1 MATDA
6 ISQIP
11 SITNQGSTSV
21 SDRAAIDKDKDMFLK
36 LMIAQIRNQDPLQP
50 MDPTQYVSQLA
61 TFSQLEQQTET
72 NKQLASMSGVM
83 SAVMSRADL
92 SYIGMDV
99 EAKLDVFAFKGNPT
113 DFRYV
118 TVASDKVEI
127 VISNDK
133 GEVVRT
139 VEGSAENGE
148 QEFTWDG
155 RGDDGQLVANGNYK
169 IKIKAVDG
177 DGKDVQSVVSMRG
190 VVKEVITENGVSV
203 LVYENGTAVDSDMVV
218 AARKPLMKD
227 QQPSS

>member
-1 MATDA
+1 MATDP
-6 ISQIP
+6 ISQIS
-11 SITNQGSTSV
+11 SITSQGTAASTSTKV
-21 SDRAAIDKDKDMFLK
+21 DEDKNMFLK
-36 LMIAQIRNQDPLQP
+36 LMIAQIKNQDPLQP

-72 NKQLASMSGVM
+72 NKQLATVSSAV

-99 EAKLDVFAFKGNPT
+99 ESKLDIFAYKGNST

-118 TVASDKVEI
+118 TSGSDKVEI

-133 GEVVRT
+133 GETIRT
-139 VEGSAENGE
+139 VEGSAESGE

-155 RGDDGQLVANGNYK
+155 RDDNGELVANGNYK
-169 IKIKAVDG
+169 IAIKAVDANG
-177 DGKDVQSVVSMRG
+177 SAVQSVVSMRG
-190 VVKEVITENGVSV
+190 IIKEVITENGVSV

-218 AARKPLMKD
+218 ATRKPLIPD
-227 QQPSS
+227 ENTSG

>member
-1 MATDA
+1 MATDP
-6 ISQIP
+6 ISQIS
-11 SITNQGSTSV
+11 SITSQGTAATTSTKV
-21 SDRAAIDKDKDMFLK
+21 DDDKNMFLK
-36 LMIAQIRNQDPLQP
+36 LMIAQIKNQDPLQP

-72 NKQLASMSGVM
+72 NKQLATVSSAV

-99 EAKLDVFAFKGNPT
+99 ESKLDIFAYKGNST

-118 TVASDKVEI
+118 TSGSDKVEI

-133 GEVVRT
+133 GEAIRT
-139 VEGSAENGE
+139 VEGSAESGE

-155 RGDDGQLVANGNYK
+155 RDDNGELVANGNYK
-169 IKIKAVDG
+169 IAIKAVDSSG
-177 DGKDVQSVVSMRG
+177 SAVQSVVSMRG
-190 VVKEVITENGVSV
+190 IIKEVITENGVSV

-218 AARKPLMKD
+218 AARKPLI
-227 QQPSS
+227 PEENISG